1 MLSHCLIT
9 IIGDFNVNF
18 LTKTIQSS
26 KLQEAMNKYN
36 FKLFFLVTQIDH
48 TWTNASIQQCHYG
61 TTQT

>member
-26 KLQEAMNKYN
+26 TLQELMNKYN
-36 FKLFFLVTQIDH
+36 FKLVFFCTQINH
-48 TWTNASIQQCHYG
+48 TWTNASIQQCHFG
-61 TTQT
+61 TRET